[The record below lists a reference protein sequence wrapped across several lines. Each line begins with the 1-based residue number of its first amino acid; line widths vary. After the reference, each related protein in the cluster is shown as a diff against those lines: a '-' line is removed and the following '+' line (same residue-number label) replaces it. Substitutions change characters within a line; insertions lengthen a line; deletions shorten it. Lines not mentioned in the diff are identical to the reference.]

1 MRLHDMKTTERYRRI
16 EDLPGMLPVFPLRGC
31 VLLPRAGLPLNIF
44 EPRYLA
50 MFEAALQT
58 NRLIGIVQPA
68 RSATPSANDNE
79 EDDGPSEIPED
90 NTAALRTVATIGR
103 IMAFQELEDGRM
115 IVSLTGVSR
124 CRLIGE
130 LYDNKPYRTFR
141 IDLEPFGGDL
151 IPGHGED
158 LVPREQLLATL
169 KRFLEARNLKADWA
183 SIGRSGNEQLVNSLS
198 VMSPYGPEEKQALLE
213 SATLK
218 ARAEM
223 LIALAEMELA
233 SKGGGSGST
242 LQ

>member
-1 MRLHDMKTTERYRRI
+1 MKTTERYRRI
-16 EDLPGMLPVFPLRGC
+16 EDLPATLPIFPLRGC
-31 VLLPRAGLPLNIF
+31 VLLPRSGLPLNIF

-50 MFEAALQT
+50 MFDAALQT

-68 RSATPSANDNE
+68 RSAVPSANDNG
-79 EDDGPSEIPED
+79 DDDDSDGPSDSPTD
-90 NTAALRTVATIGR
+90 NATSLRTVAGIGR

-115 IVSLTGVSR
+115 IVSLTGVAR
-124 CRLIGE
+124 CRLLDE
-130 LYDNKPYRTFR
+130 LHDNKPYRTFR
-141 IDLEPFGGDL
+141 IDIEPFGGDL
-151 IPGHGED
+151 IAGHGEAS
-158 LVPREQLLATL
+158 VPREQLLATL
-169 KRFLEARNLKADWA
+169 KRFLEARNLKADWQ

-213 SATLK
+213 TATLK

>member
-1 MRLHDMKTTERYRRI
+1 MKLTDRYRRI
-16 EDLPGMLPVFPLRGC
+16 EDIPSIVPMFPLRGC

-50 MFEAALQT
+50 MFEASLQT
-58 NRLIGIVQPA
+58 NRLIGIVQPGRA
-68 RSATPSANDNE
+68 KPIAANDDE
-79 EDDGPSEIPED
+79 ADDAAESPLESS
-90 NTAALRTVATIGR
+90 AALRAVAGIGR

-115 IVSLTGVSR
+115 IVSLTGITR
-124 CRLIGE
+124 CRLGDE
-130 LYDNKPYRTFR
+130 LPGDKPYRSFR
-141 IDLEPFGGDL
+141 IHPEQFPDDL
-151 IPGHGED
+151 IPALDEAS
-158 LVPREQLLATL
+158 VPREQLLATL
-169 KRFLEARNLKADWA
+169 KRFLEARNLKADWN

-213 SATLK
+213 APTLK

-242 LQ
+242 MQ